1 MHVVLKHENMLLIF
15 NNNNKQQQN
24 MHACMPFFG
33 RFDRIGSE
41 FHPRAEGSQPGGMV
55 GVRLSV

>member
-1 MHVVLKHENMLLIF
+1 MHVLLKHENMLLIF
-15 NNNNKQQQN
+15 NKQTTTK
-24 MHACMPFFG
+24 HACLPFFG